1 MPAGV
6 GKSPEAYDTSRSPAD
21 EYGRRTR
28 AEGRGGCC
36 APIDA
41 GSEPPANEAVSAA
54 ADLLEVAWAPRP
66 LRSVVQR
73 RGAAGAERP
82 GPTGVSG
89 VSGCPAGVE
98 EPLGGGELEGRGP
111 DATSRPRTVSPSPAV
126 LGTLN
131 AAFDC
136 GGRGSWRW
144 RQGYSWRPSVFG
156 PL

>member
-1 MPAGV
+1 MLAGV
-6 GKSPEAYDTSRSPAD
+6 GKLLEVYDTSRSPAD
-21 EYGRRTR
+21 EDGRRTR

-66 LRSVVQR
+66 LRSIVER

-82 GPTGVSG
+82 GPTGVGG

-126 LGTLN
+126 Q
-131 AAFDC
+131 
-136 GGRGSWRW
+136 GGLAGKANLP
-144 RQGYSWRPSVFG
+144 GRPDGDAQCCF
-156 PL
+156 